1 VGMLLGVALAV
12 AMFAVCVWGGR
23 TLSRHYNDR
32 MEVVAALVVAASVIA
47 PIALF
52 DGAGVPFMA
61 AACALGLMM
70 GYNRNRRA

>member
-1 VGMLLGVALAV
+1 VGMLLGVAAAI

-52 DGAGVPFMA
+52 DGAGMLFLS
-61 AACALGLMM
+61 AACAVGLMA
-70 GYNRNRRA
+70 GYNRRV

>member
-1 VGMLLGVALAV
+1 MGMLLGVVFAI

-47 PIALF
+47 PIALI
-52 DGAGVPFMA
+52 DGVAVPFMS
-61 AACALGLMM
+61 AACAVGLMA
-70 GYNRNRRA
+70 GYNRRA

>member
-1 VGMLLGVALAV
+1 MLLGVAVAA

-47 PIALF
+47 PMAFL
-52 DGAGVPFMA
+52 DGAGVPLLS
-61 AACALGLMM
+61 AACALGLMT
-70 GYNRNRRA
+70 GYDRRA